1 MVNQFS
7 HILIITD
14 TEGELHTACYFFVL
28 ECFIQCFYV
37 AVLALFTR
45 RLSEL
50 QDYDH
55 LVLLQ
60 FCNMVLN
67 TSKQCKEKALRRYE
81 KSENKSSASSKSE
94 RSSTKEQHLQSIDN
108 RSTGHLYIL
117 TLCLD
122 LHAALRT
129 HNALL

>member
-1 MVNQFS
+1 M
-7 HILIITD
+7 L
-14 TEGELHTACYFFVL
+14 FFVL
-28 ECFIQCFYV
+28 ECFIQCSYV
-37 AVLALFTR
+37 AVRALFIR
-45 RLSEL
+45 RLSKL

-81 KSENKSSASSKSE
+81 KSENKLSASSKSE
-94 RSSTKEQHLQSIDN
+94 RSSSSTKEQHLHSTDN

-117 TLCLD
+117 TLCLE
-122 LHAALRT
+122 LHAVL
-129 HNALL
+129 